1 MRRINFFI
9 TISAFS
15 FLMLCLPGIASA
27 QYDPYSRTGGYN
39 SGGYSSGSI
48 RNNRD
53 MRSVISD
60 LKRKA
65 GQFQREID
73 QELDHSR
80 HNGTRREDQ
89 INQLAREF
97 KIAAGRLNSNIYNDQ
112 RDLNR
117 ALELGVQ
124 IDRTMGRG
132 RVGYRAQGVWSGI
145 RADLDLLRIASA
157 RGNGRF
163 SNNRAS
169 VTWPF

>member
-15 FLMLCLPGIASA
+15 LLMLCLTGVASA
-27 QYDPYSRTGGYN
+27 QYDPYSRNGGYN
-39 SGGYSSGSI
+39 SGGYGNGSY
-48 RNNRD
+48 RANRD
-53 MRSVISD
+53 MRSVVGD

-80 HNGTRREDQ
+80 YNGTRREDQ

-97 KIAAGRLNSNIYNDQ
+97 KNATNRLSSNVYTDQ
-112 RDLNR
+112 SDLNR
-117 ALELGVQ
+117 VLDLGFQ

-145 RADLDLLRIASA
+145 RADLDLLRIAS
-157 RGNGRF
+157 RDNGRF
-163 SNNRAS
+163 RNNRAGL
-169 VTWPF
+169 TWPF